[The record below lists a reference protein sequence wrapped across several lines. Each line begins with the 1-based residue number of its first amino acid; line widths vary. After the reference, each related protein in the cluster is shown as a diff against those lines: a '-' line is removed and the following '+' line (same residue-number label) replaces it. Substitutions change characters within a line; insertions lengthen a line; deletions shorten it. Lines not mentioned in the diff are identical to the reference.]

1 MTRQY
6 SYNEKMYHDLLDK
19 VRNNEDV
26 TTTDLSNALQL
37 YEKVFQAYEKMLNER
52 IEAPTVY
59 REIKPVFTHDEG
71 GKYGFEPL
79 YDGINVDY
87 SSHKPS
93 LFAGAGRI
101 EKGAWIFLGVEAV
114 E

>member
-37 YEKVFQAYEKMLNER
+37 YEKVFKAYEKMFNDR

-59 REIKPVFTHDEG
+59 RAKAGNFGKGIYDANGNYVVDSKELVILGYYSEKPRIG
-71 GKYGFEPL
+71 GVA
-79 YDGINVDY
+79 IV
-87 SSHKPS
+87 
-93 LFAGAGRI
+93 
-101 EKGAWIFLGVEAV
+101 EKGIWIPLDVE

>member
-6 SYNEKMYHDLLDK
+6 SYRRKMYHDLRDK

-26 TTTDLSNALQL
+26 TTADLSNALQL
-37 YEKVFQAYEKMLNER
+37 YEKVFKAYEKMFNDR

-59 REIKPVFTHDEG
+59 RAKAGNFGNGNYVVDSKELMILGYYSEKPKIG
-71 GKYGFEPL
+71 GVA
-79 YDGINVDY
+79 IV
-87 SSHKPS
+87 
-93 LFAGAGRI
+93 
-101 EKGAWIFLGVEAV
+101 EKGIWIPLDVE

>member
-1 MTRQY
+1 MTKKY
-6 SYNEKMYHDLLDK
+6 SYREKMYHDLRDK
-19 VRNNEDV
+19 LRNNEDV
-26 TTTDLSNALQL
+26 TITDLSSALWL
-37 YEKVFQAYEKMLNER
+37 YEKAFDAYEKMFNDR

-79 YDGINVDY
+79 YDGANVDY
-87 SSHKPS
+87 RSHKPS
-93 LFAGAGRI
+93 LFGGPGRI
-101 EKGAWIFLGVEAV
+101 EKGIWIFLEVE